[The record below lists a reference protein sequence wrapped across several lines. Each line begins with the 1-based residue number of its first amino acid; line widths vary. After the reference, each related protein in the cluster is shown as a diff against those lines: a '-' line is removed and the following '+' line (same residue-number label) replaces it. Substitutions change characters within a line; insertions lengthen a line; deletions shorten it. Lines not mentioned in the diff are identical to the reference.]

1 MAFLRLLVMLY
12 IIAVVGVIVLSW
24 FPQRPDTAGWRL
36 FVMLRRITD
45 PVLVPIRRIIPP
57 IGGVLDL
64 SPTILLI
71 VLFALYTVLH

>member
-12 IIAVVGVIVLSW
+12 IIAILGMIILSW

-45 PVLVPIRRIIPP
+45 PVLIPIRRLVPP
-57 IGGVLDL
+57 LGGLDL
-64 SPTILLI
+64 SPTIVLI
-71 VLFALYTVLH
+71 VLFAVYSLLR